1 MNFIAA
7 IQIPK
12 AGGLNGLIYG
22 LLGGIYDLVGNYG
35 FAVILFTL
43 ALRLIVLPMD
53 FGNKYFTKRNAAKMA
68 EFKDEDNALKQQ
80 FGSNPM
86 AYMTA
91 RREMYRRNGYNPMG
105 SSLFMLVNV
114 VLTLFIFIT
123 VFSCLGSVSTLNI
136 NNQYK
141 ELAEVY
147 KTYETSDTL
156 EVDSDEFRAE
166 INKVYDEYN
175 SSFLWVHNIFR
186 PDTWASKTP
195 TSAEFNKVIGDNDL
209 PEVTDKDAYRA
220 DMYKAIFTDNL
231 NQTKTGWNGF
241 FLLVILAA
249 VTMYFSTTINMK
261 TVQKKKAEESKK
273 EIEVGYSIR
282 KTRETQSD
290 SAIPSID
297 PAQMGKIMR
306 YILPGIM
313 LIVTLSANAA
323 FALYI
328 SMGAIIQTSL
338 GFGVNAIVDQILKK
352 QQAKAKADAPKHP
365 VINPHSRY
373 FKKKY
378 EK

>member
-1 MNFIAA
+1 MTLLAA

-43 ALRLIVLPMD
+43 VLRLIVLPMD

-68 EFKDEDNALKQQ
+68 EFKDEDSALKQQ
-80 FGSNPM
+80 FANNPM

-105 SSLFMLVNV
+105 SSLFMLANV

-141 ELAEVY
+141 ELSNIYIQYQQGTIDEDDFKIQLDA
-147 KTYETSDTL
+147 TYEQ
-156 EVDSDEFRAE
+156 
-166 INKVYDEYN
+166 YN

-195 TSAEFNKVIGDNDL
+195 DSAEFNKAISDNDL
-209 PEVTDKDAYRA
+209 PETATDKAAYRNE
-220 DMYKAIFTDNL
+220 MYKAIYTDNL
-231 NQTKTGWNGF
+231 AKTKTGWNGY

-261 TVQKKKAEESKK
+261 TMQKKKAEESKK
-273 EIEVGYSIR
+273 EVEVGYSIR
-282 KTRETQSD
+282 KTRELQSD

-297 PAQMGKIMR
+297 PAQMGKIMK
-306 YILPGIM
+306 YVLPAIM
-313 LIVTLSANAA
+313 VIVTLSSNAA

-338 GFGVNAIVDQILKK
+338 GFGINALVDVILKK
-352 QQAKAKADAPKHP
+352 QEAKAKADAPKHP

-373 FKKKY
+373 FKKKHD
-378 EK
+378 K